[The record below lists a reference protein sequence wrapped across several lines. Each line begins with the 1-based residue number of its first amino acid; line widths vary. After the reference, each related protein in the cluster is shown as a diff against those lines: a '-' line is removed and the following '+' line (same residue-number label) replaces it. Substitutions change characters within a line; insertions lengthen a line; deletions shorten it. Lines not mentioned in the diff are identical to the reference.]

1 MLVQE
6 QGDMEITEKTKLKV
20 DSKKVGRRLSA
31 KCTTFKDKELNKEL
45 AFLDELPRDF
55 DSMRGLTF

>member
-1 MLVQE
+1 
-6 QGDMEITEKTKLKV
+6 MEITEKTKLKV

-55 DSMRGLTF
+55 DSMRGI